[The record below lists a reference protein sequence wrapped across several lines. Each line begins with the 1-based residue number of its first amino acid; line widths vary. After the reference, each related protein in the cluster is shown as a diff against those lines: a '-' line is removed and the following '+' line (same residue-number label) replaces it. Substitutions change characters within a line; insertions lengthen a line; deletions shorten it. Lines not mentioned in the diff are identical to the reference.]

1 MALVGLKDDYVHDGR
16 VVAEWFN
23 NNALPHGIRERTE
36 DFIELAQVF
45 RQLNAPKGALGRA
58 SLVYANRSI
67 TGVDNVYTRYLVR
80 IADITGHRDALV
92 ASIRTVL
99 TDAAFNNKPVGEGSE
114 DGLGHRARELIDEV
128 QDLAERGE
136 RFEH

>member
-16 VVAEWFN
+16 VVAEWLN
-23 NNALPHGIRERTE
+23 NNALPHRIRERTE

-45 RQLNAPKGALGRA
+45 KQLNAPKGALGRA

-67 TGVDNVYTRYLVR
+67 TSVDNVYTRYLVR

-114 DGLGHRARELIDEV
+114 DGLGHRARGLIDEV
-128 QDLAERGE
+128 QDLAERGD